1 MTRGGTVRPD
11 AGNVAGPE
19 DGGRPGAT
27 AVKGAGAMSSPDRT
41 VPDEATPEPA
51 EPGPAVSG
59 TPLSEAPT
67 GAESAPVA
75 DAPGAA
81 VTGASPLPLTGELL
95 PLGTEPETVDEL
107 SGTIAAL
114 TADNL
119 DQSERRKLLGRLVG
133 QMRLRAIGDL
143 FRPKAAIR
151 WVADTVSD
159 VAPRLPIRDRETL
172 LRHFPG
178 LSDDAIAERLI
189 RNAALTTAA
198 VGAAS
203 GGVAAIEWV
212 ATPTLLSAP
221 VLLAAETV
229 VVVAVEIK
237 LIGELHEVYGAPVA
251 GTRSQRAA
259 ALVQAWAHR
268 RGIDPVVPGGI
279 GLAAVLGTAARK
291 ELRDRLLRRF
301 GRNLTTY
308 GPMLTGAAVASYL
321 NRRATIS
328 LGQQI
333 RKDLEKAHGRAA
345 IAQWP
350 EQPTPTD

>member
-1 MTRGGTVRPD
+1 MT
-11 AGNVAGPE
+11 
-19 DGGRPGAT
+19 
-27 AVKGAGAMSSPDRT
+27 SPDRT
-41 VPDEATPEPA
+41 VPDEAATPDAVVTGPA
-51 EPGPAVSG
+51 GSGATASEAPEADTPGPAVAS
-59 TPLSEAPT
+59 
-67 GAESAPVA
+67 
-75 DAPGAA
+75 
-81 VTGASPLPLTGELL
+81 ASPLPLTGELV
-95 PLGTEPETVDEL
+95 PPGEPGGANDEL

-114 TADNL
+114 TADDL
-119 DQSERRKLLGRLVG
+119 DQSERRKLLGRLAG
-133 QMRLRAIGDL
+133 QIRLRAIGDL
-143 FRPKAAIR
+143 FRPRAAIR
-151 WVADTVSD
+151 WIADTVSD

-178 LSDDAIAERLI
+178 LSDEAIAERLI

-221 VLLAAETV
+221 ILLAAETV
-229 VVVAVEIK
+229 AVVAIEIK
-237 LIGELHEVYGAPVA
+237 LIGELHEVFGAPVS
-251 GTRSQRAA
+251 GTRSQRAV

-268 RGIDPVVPGGI
+268 RGIDPQVPGGI

-321 NRRATIS
+321 NRRATIA

-333 RKDLEKAHGRAA
+333 RKDLERGVGRAA
-345 IAQWP
+345 ITRAP
-350 EQPTPTD
+350 TQPPTRD

>member
-1 MTRGGTVRPD
+1 MT
-11 AGNVAGPE
+11 
-19 DGGRPGAT
+19 
-27 AVKGAGAMSSPDRT
+27 SPDRT
-41 VPDEATPEPA
+41 VPDETATTPDAAVPGPTGSGTEPDAGDVPAAA
-51 EPGPAVSG
+51 EPVAVTDVPG
-59 TPLSEAPT
+59 
-67 GAESAPVA
+67 GPVA
-75 DAPGAA
+75 
-81 VTGASPLPLTGELL
+81 GASPLPLTGELV
-95 PLGTEPETVDEL
+95 PPNESTSANDEL

-114 TADNL
+114 TADDL
-119 DQSERRKLLGRLVG
+119 DQSERRKLLGRLAG
-133 QMRLRAIGDL
+133 QIRLRQIGDL

-172 LRHFPG
+172 RRHFPG
-178 LSDDAIAERLI
+178 QSDEAIAERLI

-198 VGAAS
+198 VGATS

-237 LIGELHEVYGAPVA
+237 LIGELHEVYGTPVS
-251 GTRSQRAA
+251 GTGSQRAV

-268 RGIDPVVPGGI
+268 RGIEPVVPGGI

-333 RKDLEKAHGRAA
+333 RKDLERGHGRAA
-345 IAQWP
+345 ISQ
-350 EQPTPTD
+350 TPTQPPSRD